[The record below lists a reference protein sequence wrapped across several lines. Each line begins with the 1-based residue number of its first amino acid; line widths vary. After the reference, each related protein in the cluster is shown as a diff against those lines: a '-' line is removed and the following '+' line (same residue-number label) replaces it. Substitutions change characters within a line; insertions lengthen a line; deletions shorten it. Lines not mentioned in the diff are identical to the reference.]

1 MAAIFVCI
9 REKKKN
15 KKWRKNFELN
25 SYGVKSFLCRNI
37 LILIRLK
44 RILEK
49 FCGNNLM
56 EI

>member
-1 MAAIFVCI
+1 MAAIFICI

-15 KKWRKNFELN
+15 KEWRKNFELN

-37 LILIRLK
+37 LILIRLR